1 MVNQSDKSWSPSY
14 FGRLLT
20 GSYDWT
26 LTIQGDQYLIQV
38 ENELQ
43 KGSILEFKYI
53 IFNKGL
59 FWSDFDWL
67 GPKGKD
73 YRLDGLPNNEAA
85 LLLLSINQ
93 IISAELRN
101 QERLQNTKAF
111 ERATKEI
118 LNWHQIAQQKINAR
132 LTSKGWLQQSLTQE
146 LNNDKPIIEFNFNHP
161 DMVALIQLL
170 PISDQHALRLWQTDL
185 KQYIEELN
193 QKQLDVAQV
202 NSKHF
207 FHTIE
212 KSPLSDEQIKAV
224 VCFDDRLL
232 LVASAGSGKTSTMVA
247 KCGYAIQQNYFKP
260 EHILMLTFNKATA
273 KELRSRVDQ
282 RLLAID
288 IPSEKVTTK
297 TFHAFGQDVIGICTG
312 KKPHIPK
319 WLEDGKDL
327 EVLKE
332 LVDELKD
339 SDIKFRTLW
348 DLFRVVFFKDLPS
361 FGKEMKDAD
370 WHDSKTEVTGFKTF
384 NDETVRSRGELL
396 IANWLFYNGV
406 KYEYERQYEHET
418 ADAKNRQ
425 YMPDFYFPDINLYYE
440 HWALDEKGNPPA
452 EFKGYED
459 GMRWKKALHASYGT
473 DLIETTMAQI
483 WSGEAF
489 TILETELTKRG
500 IKLDPNPDRETKNRK
515 PIQNER
521 LIKLFRSFLTHV
533 KSNQLSMADL
543 LRKLETSIIG
553 RFKYRHRVFLD
564 LFKCIWNAWEQ
575 KLRSEKA
582 IDFDDMLIDAA
593 NHIEKGQYNSPFQ
606 LIMVDE
612 FQDVSQSRAR
622 LLRALLNNPDQYLFA
637 VGDDWQSINRFA
649 GSYIGCMTDFES
661 NFGLSTILKLE
672 NTFRCPQSLCDISS
686 QFVLKNPA
694 QINKNVRSA
703 IPNIENPIKIIR
715 VKYLNLMQ
723 SASEVYLRELS
734 ESGTIKQKKS
744 VFVLGRHNREEAY
757 MPKSFNQ
764 KLFSVEF
771 KSVHSSKGL
780 EADLIII
787 PNMINDN
794 LGFPNQMADDPLLGL
809 AMPKI
814 DSFEYSEE
822 RRLFY
827 VALTRAKQKVVLI
840 TVERIESPFI
850 WELLEQHNLK
860 FHDINGISKSQVI
873 CPKCKKGLVIEMPS
887 KNGSFQY
894 CNRYP
899 LCKFKPFNK
908 RLGK

>member
-1 MVNQSDKSWSPSY
+1 MVNLSDKSWSPSY

-26 LTIQGDQYLIQV
+26 LTIRGDQYLIQV
-38 ENELQ
+38 ESELQ
-43 KGSILEFKYI
+43 KGSILEFKYV

-67 GPKGKD
+67 GPNGKD

-85 LLLLSINQ
+85 LLQLSINQ

-101 QERLQNTKAF
+101 QERLQNTKLF

-118 LNWHQIAQQKINAR
+118 LDWHRIAQQKIKAR
-132 LTSKGWLQQSLTQE
+132 LTSKGWIQQSFTQE
-146 LNNDKPIIEFNFNHP
+146 LINDKPIMDIKFNHP
-161 DMVALIQLL
+161 DIVALMQLL
-170 PISDQHALRLWQTDL
+170 PISVQHALKLWQSDL
-185 KQYIEELN
+185 KKFIAGLN
-193 QKQLDVAQV
+193 QKQLDVAQI
-202 NSKHF
+202 NSKRF

-212 KSPLSDEQIKAV
+212 KSQLSDEQIKAV

-260 EHILMLTFNKATA
+260 EQILMLTFNKETA
-273 KELRSRVDQ
+273 KELRNRVDQ
-282 RLLAID
+282 RLLEID
-288 IPSEKVTTK
+288 IPSEKITTK

-312 KKPHIPK
+312 KKPHIPT
-319 WLEDGKDL
+319 WLESKDL

-339 SDIKFRTLW
+339 RDFKFRTMW
-348 DLFRVVFFKDLPS
+348 DLFRVVIFKDLPS
-361 FGKEMKDAD
+361 FGKEKEDAD
-370 WHDSKTEVTGFKTF
+370 WYDSKTVVTGFKTF

-406 KYEYERQYEHET
+406 KYEYEHQYEHET
-418 ADAKNRQ
+418 ADATHRQ

-440 HWALDEKGNPPA
+440 HWALDDSGNPPA
-452 EFKGYED
+452 DFKGYAE
-459 GMRWKKALHASYGT
+459 GMRWKKELHASYGT

-489 TILETELTKRG
+489 SILEMELTKRG
-500 IKLDPNPDRETKNRK
+500 IKLDPNPDRETKSRK

-521 LIKLFRSFLTHV
+521 LIKLFRTFLTHV

-543 LRKLETSIIG
+543 HHKLETSVIG
-553 RFKYRHRVFLD
+553 RFKFRHQVFLG
-564 LFKCIWNAWEQ
+564 LFESIWNAWEQ
-575 KLRSEKA
+575 KLQNEGA

-593 NHIEKGQYNSPFQ
+593 NHIEQGSYNSPFQ

-622 LLRALLNNPDQYLFA
+622 LLRALLNKPDQYLFA

-649 GSYIGCMTDFES
+649 GSYIGCMTDFET

-686 QFVLKNPA
+686 QFILKNPA
-694 QINKNVRSA
+694 QIKKTVRSA
-703 IPNIENPIKIIR
+703 ILNVEKPIKIIR
-715 VKYLNLMQ
+715 VKDINFMQ
-723 SASEVYLRELS
+723 SATEAYLRELS
-734 ESGTIKQKKS
+734 ESGNIKRKQR
-744 VFVLGRHNREEAY
+744 VFVLGRHNLEEAY
-757 MPKSFNQ
+757 IPKIFNQ
-764 KLFSVEF
+764 RLFSVEF
-771 KSVHSSKGL
+771 KTVHSSKGL

-794 LGFPNQMADDPLLGL
+794 LGFPNQMEDDPVLSL
-809 AMPKI
+809 AMPSI
-814 DSFEYSEE
+814 DLFEYSEE

-840 TVERIESPFI
+840 TVERNESPFI
-850 WELLEQHNLK
+850 LELVEQHGME
-860 FHDINGISKSQVI
+860 FHNIYGISKSLVV
-873 CPKCKKGLVIEMPS
+873 CPECKKGLIVDKSS
-887 KNGSFQY
+887 KNGPFQT

-899 LCKFKPFNK
+899 LCKYKPPK
-908 RLGK
+908 KLPS